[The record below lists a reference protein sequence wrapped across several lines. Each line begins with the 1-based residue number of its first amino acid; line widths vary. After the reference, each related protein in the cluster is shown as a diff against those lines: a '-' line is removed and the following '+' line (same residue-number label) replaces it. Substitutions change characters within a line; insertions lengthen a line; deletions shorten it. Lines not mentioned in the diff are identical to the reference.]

1 LRFHFRQREDII
13 GELENQ
19 IVKREHVLEK
29 LRETEESFRL
39 LVEGIRDCAIYRL
52 DPNGFVTTWNTGAQ
66 RIKGYTAEEIIGNHF
81 SCFYTPEDV
90 QSNNPERALQ
100 IAAAEGKYEEEN
112 LRVRKNGSIFWAAVL
127 ISPLRD
133 STGELRG
140 FAKVVRDITER
151 KEAEQRLREKDR
163 LATLGTTAAVFAHEV
178 GNTLNGLST
187 SLQVITDLINSAG
200 NPDPLL
206 AETIEMAHQDM
217 QRLTS
222 LLGDYRSLAKPQTLK
237 FEPSDLRQITEEVL
251 GPATNGC
258 KASGISV
265 TYDFDEDL
273 PLVPVDREKIRQVVL
288 NVCKNA
294 VEAMPGGGIL
304 SCKAYRENDRFVL
317 EISDTGIGI
326 PDGLDVFQ
334 LFKTTKPDGTGL
346 GLPIVEQIISEHR
359 GTVDFSSQVGKGTT
373 FRISLPLC

>member
-13 GELENQ
+13 RELENQ

-29 LRETEESFRL
+29 LRETEEGFRL
-39 LVEGIRDCAIYRL
+39 LLEGIRDCAVYML

-66 RIKGYTAEEIIGNHF
+66 RIKGYNAEEIIGKHF

-90 QSNNPERALQ
+90 QSNKPERALQ
-100 IAAAEGKYEEEN
+100 RAAAEGKYEEEN
-112 LRVRKNGSIFWAAVL
+112 LRVRKNGSVFWATVL

-133 STGELRG
+133 RNGGLRG
-140 FAKVVRDITER
+140 FAKVVQDITER
-151 KEAEQRLREKDR
+151 REAEQRLRDKDR

-178 GNTLNGLST
+178 GNALNGLST
-187 SLQVITDLINSAG
+187 SLQVITDLINSAD
-200 NPDPLL
+200 NRDPLL

-222 LLGDYRSLAKPQTLK
+222 LLGDYRSFAKPQSLK
-237 FEPSDLRQITEEVL
+237 VERINLQQIIEEVL
-251 GPATNGC
+251 APAMNSY
-258 KASGISV
+258 KASGITV
-265 TYDFDEDL
+265 AYDFDEDL

-288 NVCKNA
+288 NICKNA
-294 VEAMPGGGIL
+294 VEAMPDGGVL
-304 SCKAYRENDRFVL
+304 RCKAYLENDRFVL
-317 EISDTGIGI
+317 EISDTGVGI

-334 LFKTTKPDGTGL
+334 LFKTTKPYGTGL

-373 FRISLPLC
+373 FRISLPCV

>member
-1 LRFHFRQREDII
+1 M
-13 GELENQ
+13 
-19 IVKREHVLEK
+19 
-29 LRETEESFRL
+29 
-39 LVEGIRDCAIYRL
+39 
-52 DPNGFVTTWNTGAQ
+52 
-66 RIKGYTAEEIIGNHF
+66 
-81 SCFYTPEDV
+81 V
-90 QSNNPERALQ
+90 Q
-100 IAAAEGKYEEEN
+100 
-112 LRVRKNGSIFWAAVL
+112 
-127 ISPLRD
+127 
-133 STGELRG
+133 
-140 FAKVVRDITER
+140 DITER
-151 KEAEQRLREKDR
+151 KESEQRLREKDR

-178 GNTLNGLST
+178 GNTLNGVST
-187 SLQVITDLINSAG
+187 SLQVISDLINSAD
-200 NPDPLL
+200 NRDPLL

-217 QRLTS
+217 RRLTS
-222 LLGDYRSLAKPQTLK
+222 LLGDYRSFAKPQTLK

-251 GPATNGC
+251 APATNSY

-294 VEAMPGGGIL
+294 VEAMPDGGIL

-334 LFKTTKPDGTGL
+334 LFKTTKPTGTGL

-359 GTVDFSSQVGKGTT
+359 GAVDFSSQVGKGTT
-373 FRISLPLC
+373 FRISLPLGLG